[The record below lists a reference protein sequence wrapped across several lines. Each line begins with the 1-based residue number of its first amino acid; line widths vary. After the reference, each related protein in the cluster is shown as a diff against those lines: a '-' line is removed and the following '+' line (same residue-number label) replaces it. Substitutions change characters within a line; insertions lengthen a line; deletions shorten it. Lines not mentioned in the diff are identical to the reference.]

1 MSVAL
6 TAAGQASTP
15 ARRHLEVWTIALAGL
30 AALSS
35 TAVALVAARV
45 IQGAGAA
52 IATPLSLTLLVE
64 ALPAQRR
71 GGAIG
76 SWGGIVGTAVG
87 VGPVL
92 GGAVVGGLDW
102 HWMFWLNVPVGA
114 IVIALSWR
122 HLAESRGPRSPL
134 DPIGLILAAVGL
146 LGVTFGLV
154 RANALGWSAPYIVLS
169 ITAGTAVLAA
179 FVAWERRSLHPML
192 PVALFARRGFAAA
205 NAVSFF
211 MYAGL
216 FGTIFLMAQL
226 LQIGLGYSPLR
237 AGPGLL
243 AWATPPMLIASL
255 AGKLADRYG
264 NRPFMA
270 GGLTLQ
276 GVGLV
281 WVAAVG
287 SPHIGYGDLVAP
299 FVVAGAGTSLC
310 FPTVAN
316 AVMGSVPMA
325 EAGVASGTNSA
336 FREVGGVVGV
346 AVLAAVFAH
355 GGGYASPASFVAGFT
370 SAIWVSPPPA
380 SSRHSSARVGTLPQ
394 ARRPQTRSRTP
405 SRTGPRSPDSRCDP
419 VSAQSCPRI

>member
-30 AALSS
+30 AAFMTALDTLMVITALPVLRASLHASLSGLEWTVNAYNLAFACLLLTGAALGDRFGRRRVFCAGLLVFTAGSTAAALSS
-35 TAVALVAARV
+35 TAAALVAARV

-64 ALPAQRR
+64 AFPAQRR

-192 PVALFARRGFAAA
+192 PVALFARRGFATA

-216 FGTIFLMAQL
+216 FGTLF
-226 LQIGLGYSPLR
+226 
-237 AGPGLL
+237 
-243 AWATPPMLIASL
+243 
-255 AGKLADRYG
+255 
-264 NRPFMA
+264 
-270 GGLTLQ
+270 
-276 GVGLV
+276 
-281 WVAAVG
+281 
-287 SPHIGYGDLVAP
+287 
-299 FVVAGAGTSLC
+299 
-310 FPTVAN
+310 
-316 AVMGSVPMA
+316 
-325 EAGVASGTNSA
+325 
-336 FREVGGVVGV
+336 
-346 AVLAAVFAH
+346 
-355 GGGYASPASFVAGFT
+355 
-370 SAIWVSPPPA
+370 
-380 SSRHSSARVGTLPQ
+380 
-394 ARRPQTRSRTP
+394 
-405 SRTGPRSPDSRCDP
+405 
-419 VSAQSCPRI
+419 

>member
-1 MSVAL
+1 
-6 TAAGQASTP
+6 
-15 ARRHLEVWTIALAGL
+15 
-30 AALSS
+30 
-35 TAVALVAARV
+35 
-45 IQGAGAA
+45 
-52 IATPLSLTLLVE
+52 
-64 ALPAQRR
+64 
-71 GGAIG
+71 
-76 SWGGIVGTAVG
+76 
-87 VGPVL
+87 
-92 GGAVVGGLDW
+92 
-102 HWMFWLNVPVGA
+102 
-114 IVIALSWR
+114 
-122 HLAESRGPRSPL
+122 
-134 DPIGLILAAVGL
+134 
-146 LGVTFGLV
+146 
-154 RANALGWSAPYIVLS
+154 
-169 ITAGTAVLAA
+169 
-179 FVAWERRSLHPML
+179 
-192 PVALFARRGFAAA
+192 
-205 NAVSFF
+205 
-211 MYAGL
+211 
-216 FGTIFLMAQL
+216 MAQL

-370 SAIWVSPPPA
+370 PAIWAGVGVTFAGILAAFLSPGRNAAASTAPA
-380 SSRHSSARVGTLPQ
+380 NAIPNAVANGATQP
-394 ARRPQTRSRTP
+394 
-405 SRTGPRSPDSRCDP
+405 G
-419 VSAQSCPRI
+419 